1 MISICAAEMSG
12 SRSASNGAKNGV
24 VFADE
29 NNSVEKMKITIIQR
43 MTGPQLTAWELQLRN
58 LRRLTAVS

>member
-1 MISICAAEMSG
+1 MSG